1 MVNTVFQQRRYC
13 QQPEEIY
20 IKAYV
25 KEDTKDELIK
35 FDLLKKHVI
44 ETLHTYAVFFREGE
58 FDQLREGIDNIES
71 LSAFMLNEKNFE
83 LSHKEYANY
92 EFEDDLVEQYKSFLF
107 TIVDEFKQV
116 LRLTTLNDGLH
127 NQVETLT
134 ESDKTLKNLDLLK
147 EFVKKYYGGMSF
159 TQIEVSHSL
168 SEPLKIQQEFLV
180 YLQRHGPPPGGI
192 FETEKMAIIKLEIYG
207 SDYGGSETKKT
218 CDSSDSS
225 DSNSN
230 KYAKIMDKYKKEK
243 AESKRLTNEEP
254 VTNPNKSCTDDTYN
268 TDERIQAFNRSIE
281 TIEKKILRYTD
292 KLEKMNEPCKIK
304 NMKVRISN
312 QQVHKQKIMEQH
324 NNWMVTLT
332 E

>member
-25 KEDTKDELIK
+25 KDDTKDELIK

-44 ETLHTYAVFFREGE
+44 ETLHTYAVFFRDGE

-71 LSAFMLNEKNFE
+71 LSAFMLNDKNFE

-92 EFEDDLVEQYKSFLF
+92 EFEDDLVDHYKSFLF

-159 TQIEVSHSL
+159 TQIEVDHSL
-168 SEPLKIQQEFLV
+168 SEPLKIQQEYLV
-180 YLQRHGPPPGGI
+180 YLQRHGAPPGGL
-192 FETEKMAIIKLEIYG
+192 FETEKMAVIKLEIYG
-207 SDYGGSETKKT
+207 SDYGDSESLIETKKKKR
-218 CDSSDSS
+218 CD
-225 DSNSN
+225 NSR
-230 KYAKIMDKYKKEK
+230 KYENLIKEKKENL
-243 AESKRLTNEEP
+243 RLTNKEEA
-254 VTNPNKSCTDDTYN
+254 VTNTNTSCSNKMYN
-268 TDERIQAFNRSIE
+268 SDERVQAFNRSIE
-281 TIEKKILRYTD
+281 TIENKILRYTD
-292 KLEKMNEPCKIK
+292 KLEKMNEPHKIENIK
-304 NMKVRISN
+304 IRICN
-312 QQVHKQKIMEQH
+312 QQAQKQKIMAQRDNWIETH
-324 NNWMVTLT
+324 N